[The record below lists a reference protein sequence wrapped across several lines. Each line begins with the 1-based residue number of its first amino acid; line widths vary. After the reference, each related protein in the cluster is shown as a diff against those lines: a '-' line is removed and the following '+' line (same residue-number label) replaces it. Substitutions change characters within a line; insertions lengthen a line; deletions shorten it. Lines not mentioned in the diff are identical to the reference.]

1 MPDGFNYEN
10 VDPLFFYVISCS
22 FCARLRRVASS
33 THNIPKLERKVT
45 GRKKDQHQV
54 RFKKEKEKEKKISS
68 SK

>member
-45 GRKKDQHQV
+45 GRKTDV
-54 RFKKEKEKEKKISS
+54 LKKRKRKKRKYPVQNESS
-68 SK
+68 E